1 MKKYLLA
8 ATLLLLAFAP
18 AWAQSDAKSKGIL
31 GKMSA
36 NYRTYTSMS
45 ADITFTIDNQK
56 EKIKEVQQ
64 GKMLI
69 KGGKFRIDFGDQL
82 LMTDGK
88 TLWGYLKDMKEVTV
102 SDYEPDPDELS
113 PTTVFTIYEKGFD
126 SYYVNA
132 STLEGVAV
140 HTIDLTP
147 TDKSKP
153 FFKIRLVVNQAKLQ
167 ILQAVV
173 FDKSGAKYT
182 YVIKNFIPNKVLT
195 DADFVFNK
203 AKFPGVEVIDMR

>member
-1 MKKYLLA
+1 MKKPLLA
-8 ATLLLLAFAP
+8 FSLLLLAFSP
-18 AWAQSDAKSKGIL
+18 IWAQSDAKSKGIL
-31 GKMSA
+31 NKMSA
-36 NYRTYTSMS
+36 NYRSYSSMS

-56 EKIKEVQQ
+56 ENIKEVQQ
-64 GKMLI
+64 GQMLI
-69 KGGKFRIDFGDQL
+69 KGDKFRIDFGDQL

-88 TLWGYLKDMKEVTV
+88 VLWGYLKDMKEVTV
-102 SDYEPDPDELS
+102 SEYEPDPDELS

-126 SYYVNA
+126 SFYVTA
-132 STLEGVAV
+132 GSLEGVAI

-153 FFKIRLVVNQAKLQ
+153 FFKIRLLVDQSKLQ
-167 ILQAVV
+167 ILQAIV

-182 YVIKNFIPNKVLT
+182 YVIKNFVPNKAVT

-203 AKFPGVEVIDMR
+203 AKYPGVEVLDMR